1 MLTDVQKKSVQAI
14 VNVFETGRPLGDYGK
29 VTLLKGD
36 PGHLTYGR
44 SQTTLASGNLYL
56 LLKSYCERPDA
67 DLGRMLDEYLPRL
80 AARDLTLDYD
90 MSLRALL
97 REAGED
103 PSMHAAQ
110 DEFFD
115 RIYWTPSLT
124 DAARSGIV
132 TALGTAVVYDSRIHG
147 SWSRLRDITTER
159 HGRPSAEREKDWI
172 GSYVQERRNWLATH
186 PNAALHATIYRMDAF
201 RRLIDDRKWELAL
214 PITVRGARI
223 DEEALMLP
231 APVRVSAEDPA
242 ERQLRLE
249 TPFLVGDD
257 VEELQRA
264 LVRAGTA
271 VSVDGIFGYT
281 TEAAVRRFQQ
291 LRGLVAD
298 GIVGAATRSALG
310 I

>member
-1 MLTDVQKKSVQAI
+1 MLTDVQKKSAQAI

-56 LLKSYCERPDA
+56 LVKSYCDRPDA
-67 DLGRMLDEYLPRL
+67 NLGRMLDEYLPRL
-80 AARDLTLDYD
+80 ADRDLTLDHD
-90 MSLRALL
+90 MTFRTLL

-103 PSMHAAQ
+103 PSMCTAQ

-115 RIYWTPSLT
+115 RVYWTPSVT
-124 DAARSGIV
+124 DAARSGIA

-147 SWSRLRDITTER
+147 SWSRLRDRTIER
-159 HGRPSAEREKDWI
+159 HGGPSAESEKEWI
-172 GSYVQERRNWLATH
+172 AFYVQERREWLATH
-186 PNAALHATIYRMDAF
+186 PNAALHATVYRMDAF
-201 RRLIDDRKWELAL
+201 RRLIDEQRWELAL

-223 DEEALMLP
+223 DEEALMLA
-231 APVRVSAEDPA
+231 APVRVSADDAA
-242 ERQLRLE
+242 ERPLRLE

-264 LVRAGTA
+264 LVRAGIA
-271 VSVDGIFGYT
+271 VSTDGIFGHS

-298 GIVGAATRSALG
+298 GIAGPATRSALG